1 MSDAMS
7 ELSWLPAWQ
16 MADLIARREVSCV
29 ELTEAALARIADVQ
43 PLLNCFTEVWV
54 DDAVA
59 AARALDKETV
69 GGGVRGPLHGIPI
82 AIKDTTPVAGRRTTL
97 GSYTHE
103 HWVPDED
110 AYVVSALRRAGAVFT
125 GHTTSPEFASSLVTD
140 SPLWGITRNPW
151 DTTRTTGGSS
161 GGAGAAVAS
170 GCVPLAEGTDMGGS
184 VRIPAAWCG
193 VVGVKPSLGRIP
205 MDTLP
210 GLFDSISHHGPLAR
224 CVEDA
229 RRFVLACQGPDDA
242 DVLSIPGPL
251 DAAAGAPADLAGLRI
266 AFSGDLGCYEVAPSV
281 AAAVAVAADRLRDAG
296 AVVTEVDVG
305 VEPADEDAWM
315 QLWGVFMATYYGHHL
330 DEHRERMDPWVVA
343 LIDSGRRLT
352 AVDLKGLEIARTGLW
367 RRLRAVFADHEALLC
382 PTMAVG
388 PWPAARADAPDGRAV
403 APGRSSM
410 PDMTSVFNLVSPC
423 PVASVPVGLDADG
436 LPVGAQIVGRR
447 WRDDSVLALAGAL
460 ERVVDPIGRPPI

>member
-1 MSDAMS
+1 MTDLTSDLA
-7 ELSWLPAWQ
+7 WLPAWQ
-16 MADLIARREVSCV
+16 MADLIARRHVSSV
-29 ELTEAALARIADVQ
+29 ELTEAALSRIAEVQ
-43 PLLNCFTEVWV
+43 PVLNCFTEVWA
-54 DDAVA
+54 DDALA
-59 AARALDKETV
+59 SARALDDEIASGRT
-69 GGGVRGPLHGIPI
+69 RGPLHGVPV

-103 HWVPDED
+103 HWVPDTD
-110 AYVVSALRRAGAVFT
+110 AFIVSALRRAGAVFA

-151 DTTRTTGGSS
+151 DTSRTPGGSS

-251 DAAAGAPADLAGLRI
+251 DAAAGAPADLAGRRI
-266 AFSGDLGCYEVAPSV
+266 ALSVDLGCYDVEPSV
-281 AAAVAVAADRLRDAG
+281 AAAVTAAAARLRDAG
-296 AVVTEVDVG
+296 AVVTEVDAG

-315 QLWGVFMATYYGHHL
+315 ALWGVFMATYYGHHV
-330 DEHRERMDPWVVA
+330 DDHADRMDPWVLA
-343 LIDSGRRLT
+343 LIESGRRLT
-352 AVDLKGLEIARTGLW
+352 AVDLKHLELARTRLW
-367 RRLRAVFADHEALLC
+367 RRLQPVFAEHEVLLC
-382 PTMAVG
+382 STMAVG
-388 PWPAARADAPDGRAV
+388 PWPAARADGPRDRSAGA
-403 APGRSSM
+403 GRSAM

-423 PVASVPVGLDADG
+423 PVATVPVGLDADG

-460 ERVVDPIGRPPI
+460 ERVVDPIGRPPL